1 MRPSQVTQAL
11 EYLIKAKQ
19 PVMLHGSPG
28 VGKSQ
33 VVKQVADKLG
43 IEMIDLRLSQ
53 LDPVD
58 LRGVPSVE
66 REKVGKKEV
75 GKTNWNVPSF
85 LPTDGQGI
93 LFLDEINSAAQAT
106 QAAAY
111 QLVLDRKLGDYELP
125 DGWAMVA
132 AGNRA
137 SDRAIVNQMSTA
149 LKNRFTHLNYEVNN
163 EDWCEW
169 ALTHNIAIE
178 VLGFI
183 RFRPM
188 LLNEF
193 EARNES
199 KEERE
204 RIQRLKDA
212 QAFATP
218 RSWEFMSRVVQQQP
232 SPDIEY
238 ELYSGI
244 VGEGCAAEF
253 MGYLKYYR
261 NLPNLD
267 ALLMAPDKAKV
278 PEEPAVLYALS
289 TGLAAKATM
298 DNMDRVVKY
307 ALRMPAEFQVLLVK
321 DAVTRG
327 TSPVRVHVGGASTSH
342 SSPSPP
348 GGNFTARHF
357 PSGPLSGHQSAS
369 HIAPGGI
376 VRIV

>member
-1 MRPSQVTQAL
+1 MPT
-11 EYLIKAKQ
+11 E
-19 PVMLHGSPG
+19 GS
-28 VGKSQ
+28 
-33 VVKQVADKLG
+33 
-43 IEMIDLRLSQ
+43 
-53 LDPVD
+53 
-58 LRGVPSVE
+58 
-66 REKVGKKEV
+66 
-75 GKTNWNVPSF
+75 
-85 LPTDGQGI
+85 GI

-132 AGNRA
+132 AGNR
-137 SDRAIVNQMSTA
+137 STDRAIVNAMSTA

-193 EARNES
+193 EQRNET
-199 KEERE
+199 KEEKE
-204 RIQRLKDA
+204 RVQRLKDA

-218 RSWEFMSRVVQQQP
+218 RSWEFMSKVVQQQP
-232 SPDIEY
+232 SLDIEY

-289 TGLAAKATM
+289 TGLAAKATP
-298 DNMDRVVKY
+298 DNMERVVKY
-307 ALRMPAEFQVLLVK
+307 ALRMPAEFQVLLIK
-321 DAVTRG
+321 DAVTRDNAL
-327 TSPVRVHVGGASTSH
+327 TNTKSFNAWAAQNS
-342 SSPSPP
+342 
-348 GGNFTARHF
+348 NILF
-357 PSGPLSGHQSAS
+357 
-369 HIAPGGI
+369 
-376 VRIV
+376 

>member
-1 MRPSQVTQAL
+1 
-11 EYLIKAKQ
+11 
-19 PVMLHGSPG
+19 MLHGSPG

-33 VVKQVADKLG
+33 VVKQVATKLG

-58 LRGVPSVE
+58 LRGVPSVT
-66 REKVGKKEV
+66 KN
-75 GKTNWNVPSF
+75 KTVWNVPSF
-85 LPTDGQGI
+85 LPTSGKGI

-125 DGWAMVA
+125 DGWSMVA
-132 AGNRA
+132 AGNRTT
-137 SDRAIVNQMSTA
+137 DRAIVNQMSTA
-149 LKNRFTHLNYEVNN
+149 LKNRFTHINYEVNN
-163 EDWCEW
+163 EDWCDW
-169 ALTHNIAIE
+169 ALTNDIAIE
-178 VLGFI
+178 VLGFV

-193 EARNES
+193 EQRNDS

-204 RIQRLKDA
+204 RVQRLKDA

-218 RSWEFMSRVVQQQP
+218 RSWEFMSKVVKEQP
-232 SPDIEY
+232 ANDIEY

-267 ALLMAPDKAKV
+267 ALLMNPDKAKV
-278 PEEPAVLYALS
+278 PDEPAVLYALS
-289 TGLAAKATM
+289 TGLAAKATP
-298 DNMDRVVKY
+298 DNMERVVKY
-307 ALRMPAEFQVLLVK
+307 ALRMPPEFQVLLVK
-321 DAVTRG
+321 DAVMRDSALTN
-327 TSPVRVHVGGASTSH
+327 TKSFNEWASKNS
-342 SSPSPP
+342 
-348 GGNFTARHF
+348 NILF
-357 PSGPLSGHQSAS
+357 
-369 HIAPGGI
+369 
-376 VRIV
+376 

>member
-33 VVKQVADKLG
+33 VVKQVANKLG

-58 LRGVPSVE
+58 LRGVPSVDKI
-66 REKVGKKEV
+66 KVGKTEV

-85 LPTDGQGI
+85 LPTEGSGI

-125 DGWAMVA
+125 PGWAMVA
-132 AGNRA
+132 AGNR
-137 SDRAIVNQMSTA
+137 STDRAIVNAMSTA

-193 EARNES
+193 EQRNET
-199 KEERE
+199 KEEKE
-204 RIQRLKDA
+204 RVQRLKDA

-218 RSWEFMSRVVQQQP
+218 RSWEFMSKVVQQQP

-289 TGLAAKATM
+289 TGLAAKATP
-298 DNMDRVVKY
+298 DNMERVVKY
-307 ALRMPAEFQVLLVK
+307 ALRMPAEFQVLLIK
-321 DAVTRG
+321 DAVTRDNAL
-327 TSPVRVHVGGASTSH
+327 TNTKSFNAWASKN
-342 SSPSPP
+342 SSVL
-348 GGNFTARHF
+348 F
-357 PSGPLSGHQSAS
+357 
-369 HIAPGGI
+369 
-376 VRIV
+376 